1 MLLRTKKCEKGLEEH
16 ESSWESRFLHHKTC
30 FQRARKPP
38 VWFIPQY
45 SDLKVVPSSHF
56 DHCVKYEVSDHFQ
69 RLIFWVDR
77 YTGTNMSCFSDYMAV
92 SNAKKAKTVFL
103 SAEHWYF
110 WRLPTLTL
118 GRYVGKCL
126 SAKYQPK
133 MMEIRIFR
141 CEISFQHPRK
151 PPRRLFWSYCQST
164 MVISKPLGL
173 VIFQIFSCIF
183 GYFDCVW
190 SSNCVQVWTCW
201 LCFLKICLFVV
212 VLV

>member
-1 MLLRTKKCEKGLEEH
+1 MFQYCFCTYSCTLGPNWPQLWLPGTHDIATFILLRAKKCEKGLEEH
-16 ESSWESRFLHHKTC
+16 DSSGESRFLHLKTC

-38 VWFIPQY
+38 VWFIPQ

-77 YTGTNMSCFSDYMAV
+77 HAGTNIPCFSDNMAV
-92 SNAKKAKTVFL
+92 SNAKKAKTAFL

-118 GRYVGKCL
+118 GRYVGKCQ
-126 SAKYQPK
+126 SAKSQPN

-141 CEISFQHPRK
+141 FEIPFQRP
-151 PPRRLFWSYCQST
+151 Q
-164 MVISKPLGL
+164 
-173 VIFQIFSCIF
+173 
-183 GYFDCVW
+183 
-190 SSNCVQVWTCW
+190 
-201 LCFLKICLFVV
+201 
-212 VLV
+212 